1 MKISR
6 CGWVT
11 CLLASGALAGCEL
24 EEITVVDV
32 EDVVLAEVYIEIAS
46 DPAENRARAFLHRT
60 LGTGLA
66 DSSLVAATV
75 TLTRS
80 DGFSLSLVPAP
91 VADCVESETPDE
103 DTGICFTES
112 PGGAAGLGA
121 RDLVEMRI
129 DLPGGGTI
137 TGATRV
143 PGSFDLPGV
152 APVCRLDPDT
162 LMPLSWSRAEGAWA
176 YLNEASIR
184 GLPEALEPEGIVV
197 EDDPLYLL
205 GLSISETD
213 TTIVFPSEFGVFNR
227 FALDADLSIRLQE
240 GLPPGTRS
248 EVTITA
254 IDRNYVNWVRGG
266 NFNPSGQVRI
276 PSLQGDGTGV
286 FGSAVVRRFEV
297 LVTDDPP
304 AVEPA
309 CPIGAL

>member
-1 MKISR
+1 MRISR
-6 CGWVT
+6 YGSVT
-11 CLLASGALAGCEL
+11 CVLAFLVLGGCEL

-46 DPAENRARAFLHRT
+46 NPAENQARAFLHRT
-60 LGTGLA
+60 LGTGVE

-80 DGFSLSLVPAP
+80 DGFSLSLVPGP
-91 VADCVESETPDE
+91 LRDCVESETPDE
-103 DTGICFTES
+103 VTGICFTEN
-112 PGGAAGLGA
+112 PGGAAGLGVG
-121 RDLVEMRI
+121 DLLELRI

-137 TGATRV
+137 TGATSV
-143 PGSFDLPGV
+143 PGAFELGIP
-152 APVCRLDPDT
+152 PICRLEPDT
-162 LMPLSWSRAEGAWA
+162 LMPLTWSRSEGAWA

-197 EDDPLYLL
+197 EDDPLYLF

-227 FALDADLSIRLQE
+227 FVLDADLTVRLQK
-240 GLPPGTRS
+240 GLPVGTS
-248 EVTITA
+248 TEVTVTA

-276 PSLQGDGTGV
+276 PSLQGNGTGV
-286 FGSAVVRRFEV
+286 LGSAVVRRFEV
-297 LVTDDPP
+297 LVTDDPA
-304 AVEPA
+304 AVEPV
-309 CPIGAL
+309 CPIGAP